1 MDVSGPESAPTANP
15 PRGKFLRIAFFTDSF
30 PPTHDGVAEATA
42 ALSAELSAEGHELT
56 VFTVR
61 SPGQKRRERL
71 ANGVTV
77 HRHLSMAAPSYPE
90 YRVALLPY
98 ASLLLSR
105 NKFDLVH
112 IHTPGFVGLAGF
124 LAARR
129 WGIPAVGTFHSD
141 LSGML
146 AGAGKSAATRTFFR
160 AWARFSVDLV
170 LHCDA
175 ATAPTAAARIPLDA
189 VRDPRRR
196 SVVIENGVDVD
207 RFQQGVTSPDWHDRF
222 GVPQDRPF
230 VTFLGRLTRDKGV
243 LRFLDAVEGLTPEVP
258 SFAIVGGAGPLRATV
273 AERFSHGSALAD
285 HGRFVGVVPDLEKAA
300 LLAQTRVFVLPSLSD
315 TSSVALL
322 EAMACGAGCVVT
334 NRGGPAEIARRS
346 EAGVLVDPKDIPA
359 LRRAIQQ
366 LLEEPT
372 RTAALAATGMAW
384 VRREASIGRTASLFV
399 RLYRETLAERGSEAT
414 QSEGE
419 VGDALS
425 PGTKAGSSMILA
437 RSQKTRRSAQT
448 SPAPGGPR
456 REA

>member
-1 MDVSGPESAPTANP
+1 MDVSRPDSAPTANP
-15 PRGKFLRIAFFTDSF
+15 PRGKSLRIAFFTDSF

-61 SPGQKRRERL
+61 SPGQRRRERL
-71 ANGVTV
+71 ANGVIV
-77 HRHLSMAAPSYPE
+77 RRHLSLAAPNYPE

-141 LSGML
+141 LGGML
-146 AGAGKSAATRTFFR
+146 AGAGKSAATRAFFR
-160 AWARFSVDLV
+160 AWARFNVDLC
-170 LHCDA
+170 LHCDV
-175 ATAPTAAARIPLDA
+175 ATAPTAAARAPLEA
-189 VRDPRRR
+189 VRDSRRR

-207 RFQQGVTSPDWHDRF
+207 RFRPTVTSPDWHDRF
-222 GVPQDRPF
+222 GVPPDRPF

-243 LRFLDAVEGLTPEVP
+243 LRFLDAMEDLSPEVP
-258 SFAIVGGAGPLRATV
+258 SFAVVGGAGPLRATV
-273 AERFSHGSALAD
+273 AARFSHGSVLAD
-285 HGRFVGVVPDLEKAA
+285 RGRFVGIVPDQEKAA
-300 LLAQTRVFVLPSLSD
+300 LLAQTRIFVLPSLSD

-346 EAGVLVDPKDIPA
+346 EAGVLVDPEDIRA

-372 RTAALAATGMAW
+372 RTAAVAAAGMAW
-384 VRREASIGRTASLFV
+384 VRREASIQRSVSLFV
-399 RLYRETLAERGSEAT
+399 RLYRETLAERERAADPPPN
-414 QSEGE
+414 QF
-419 VGDALS
+419 GDDLTS
-425 PGTKAGSSMILA
+425 GKTAG
-437 RSQKTRRSAQT
+437 QTRLR
-448 SPAPGGPR
+448 
-456 REA
+456 